1 VSLVFHEVLVVG
13 GGIAGASTAIM
24 LGRAGHRVTVV
35 ERDTQLR
42 SSGSP
47 VDVRGSA
54 SAWVERMGVAEQLRE
69 ADTGVRRVEFVDESG
84 RTRARAAL
92 RRSASADFEVRRK
105 VLNEILVAA
114 AAEVADLT
122 RSDGPVRLVSDAG
135 GVDVTFESG
144 TESRYDVVVGA
155 DGQHSTVRDLSFGPE
170 AEYSRPLGLGIAT
183 VPVDDALV
191 AAPDVVEVFNVPG
204 ACMSVHPAGGHPVA
218 AFIWRADDAKRPRR
232 RAEQQRVLEQRFEG
246 RGWSSPELL
255 EAVRDG
261 TRDLYCDIVS
271 RVAVPKWSR
280 DRVVLLGDAA
290 SSITILGEGCSMAIT
305 GAGRLAEALSDADDP
320 AVAFCR
326 YESVHRPEVT
336 RKQRGAGFGACV
348 LVPRTTRG
356 IAARNLLVRVA
367 RRV

>member
-1 VSLVFHEVLVVG
+1 MYHKVLVVG

-24 LGRAGHRVTVV
+24 LGRAGHGVTVV

-54 SAWVERMGVAEQLRE
+54 RAWVERMGVAEQLRE
-69 ADTGVRRVEFVDESG
+69 ADTGVRRVTFVDESG

-92 RRSASADFEVRRK
+92 RRSTSADFEVSRNA
-105 VLNEILVAA
+105 LNEILMAA
-114 AAEVADLT
+114 AAQVADIT
-122 RSDGPVRLVSDAG
+122 MADGPVRLVSDAG

-155 DGQHSTVRDLSFGPE
+155 DGQHSTVRRLAFGPE
-170 AEYSRPLGLGIAT
+170 SEYARPLGLGIAT
-183 VPVDDALV
+183 VPVDDGLV
-191 AAPDVVEVFNVPG
+191 AAPDVVEIFNVPG

-218 AFIWRADDAKRPRR
+218 AFIWRTDDADPPRR
-232 RAEQQRVLEQRFEG
+232 RAQQQRVLERHFED
-246 RGWSSPELL
+246 RGWLSSELL
-255 EAVRDG
+255 EAVHDS
-261 TRDLYCDIVS
+261 TRDLYCDTVS
-271 RVAVPKWSR
+271 RVAVPHWSQG
-280 DRVVLLGDAA
+280 RVVLLGDAA

-305 GAGRLAEALSDADDP
+305 GAGRLTEALSNGDHRAL
-320 AVAFCR
+320 AFGR

-336 RKQRGAGFGACV
+336 RKQRGAGIGASV
-348 LVPRTTRG
+348 LVPRTSRG
-356 IAARNLLVRVA
+356 IAARNLLVSIA